1 MKLTKKEALEYH
13 SMGRKGKIEVVAT
26 KPCLTQ
32 RDLSLAY
39 TPGVADPCLEIK
51 DNVDLVYEYTA
62 KGNLVAVF
70 SNGTAVLGLGN
81 IGPEAGKPVMEG
93 KGVLFKRFADID
105 VFDIEVRSENTD
117 EIIRC
122 VQMLEP
128 TFGGVNLEDIKAP
141 ECFYIEEALKKTM
154 NIPVFHD
161 DQHGT
166 AIISGAALL
175 NACELTGKKIN
186 ELKIV
191 FNGAGAAANA
201 CANLY
206 VRLGANHNNIIMCDT
221 KGAIY
226 KGRTNNMNEFKEVYA
241 AETECRTLA
250 EALVGADV
258 FVGLSIGNVLSK
270 DMVRA
275 MAKDPIVFALANP
288 TPEISY
294 EDAKE
299 ARPDVI
305 IATGRSD
312 YPNQIN
318 NVLGFPFIFRGA
330 LDVRARA
337 ITEEMKLA
345 ASYALAELAKE
356 EVPEVVRRAYDGAE
370 ISFGREYIVPK
381 PFDPRVLTYV
391 APAVAKKAIESGV
404 ARVNIDDWDAYKE
417 ELLER
422 LGISREIVRRT
433 IEKAKSEPRRIVF
446 PEGDQWKI
454 LKAAQILFEDGIAH
468 PILIGNKK
476 KIEVVAAE
484 HHINCEGFEIIDIEK
499 FKDME
504 RYAQALYEMR
514 KRKGLLKEDACAL
527 LKNRHYFASM
537 MVHLGD
543 ADGLVGGMT
552 TTYPNAIRPALHC
565 IKLAEGVKRVSG
577 CYIVLVK
584 KRVFFFADTSV
595 NLDPTSEELAEIA
608 IQTAKV
614 ARRFGI
620 DPKVAMLSYSN
631 FGSSPN
637 KQSEKVRKAV
647 ELVKQLE
654 PDLKVEGEM
663 QADTA
668 VVPEILQENYPF
680 VSFKGPANIL
690 VFPNLEAG
698 NIAYK
703 LMARIGN
710 ADVIG
715 PILMGLSKP
724 AHVLQ
729 KGAEVND
736 IINMAATAVVE
747 ANEKL
752 LKEKASTK

>member
-1 MKLTKKEALEYH
+1 M
-13 SMGRKGKIEVVAT
+13 
-26 KPCLTQ
+26 
-32 RDLSLAY
+32 
-39 TPGVADPCLEIK
+39 
-51 DNVDLVYEYTA
+51 
-62 KGNLVAVF
+62 
-70 SNGTAVLGLGN
+70 
-81 IGPEAGKPVMEG
+81 
-93 KGVLFKRFADID
+93 
-105 VFDIEVRSENTD
+105 VRS
-117 EIIRC
+117 
-122 VQMLEP
+122 
-128 TFGGVNLEDIKAP
+128 
-141 ECFYIEEALKKTM
+141 
-154 NIPVFHD
+154 
-161 DQHGT
+161 
-166 AIISGAALL
+166 
-175 NACELTGKKIN
+175 
-186 ELKIV
+186 
-191 FNGAGAAANA
+191 
-201 CANLY
+201 
-206 VRLGANHNNIIMCDT
+206 
-221 KGAIY
+221 
-226 KGRTNNMNEFKEVYA
+226 
-241 AETECRTLA
+241 
-250 EALVGADV
+250 
-258 FVGLSIGNVLSK
+258 
-270 DMVRA
+270 

-294 EDAKE
+294 EDALE
-299 ARPDVI
+299 ARSDVI
-305 IATGRSD
+305 MATGRSD

-391 APAVAKKAIESGV
+391 APAVAKKAIEVGV
-404 ARVNIDDWDAYKE
+404 ARVNIEDWDAYKE

-446 PEGDQWKI
+446 PEGDHWKI
-454 LKAAQILFEDGIAH
+454 LKAAQILFEDGIAL

-476 KIEVVAAE
+476 KIEAVAAE
-484 HHINCEGFEIIDIEK
+484 HHVNCEGFQTIDIEK

-504 RYAQALYEMR
+504 RYAEALYHMR
-514 KRKGLLKEDACAL
+514 QRKGLLKNEAYSL

-537 MVHLGD
+537 MVHLGE
-543 ADGLVGGMT
+543 ADGLVGGLT

-637 KQSEKVRKAV
+637 KQSDKVRKAV

-724 AHVLQ
+724 AHLLQ

-752 LKEKASTK
+752 KLEKASAK